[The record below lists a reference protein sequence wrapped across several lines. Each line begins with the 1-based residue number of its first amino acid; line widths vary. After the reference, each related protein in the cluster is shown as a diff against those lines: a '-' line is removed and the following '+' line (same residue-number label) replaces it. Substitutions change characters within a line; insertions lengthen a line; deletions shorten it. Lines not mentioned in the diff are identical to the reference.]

1 MTLVCSRRGPDP
13 RVIVRWLS
21 CGACV
26 LVTSTVSLAQAQTT
40 AARVDTSPEAAS
52 IAIMPFANLSRDPAD
67 DWIGEG
73 ITQTVSAD
81 LTKVGL
87 TLVEQTAVLG
97 ALGTRD
103 AVDPERVDDTRALEI
118 GRQLGATLLVRG
130 TYQRVGDQL
139 RITAHVVDVRSGD
152 VVQSTKVDGMLS
164 DLFAAQ
170 DQVGAALAERIAPG
184 PDRATGSLRLA
195 PVPPARERRAV
206 APERTPLPAEVARVI
221 EGPAPPLPPDVI
233 ARDDQGRVTIRAV
246 RVTDLQLDGQ
256 LDEPIYSSIGSI
268 SGFIQNI
275 PDVGQPGSQRTE
287 AWVFF
292 DDDNVYVAARCWDTA
307 PESDWVANEMRRDS
321 GGIQQNDN
329 FGVIF
334 DTFYDRR
341 SGVMFYTNPLG
352 GMRDIQITN
361 EGNAN
366 IDWNTV
372 WEVRTSR
379 FDGGWSVEMQF
390 PFKSLRYRPG
400 GQQVWGVQLRRSIRR
415 RNEFAY
421 ITAMPPQLGSGA
433 WTRVSMAAT
442 LVGLEVPA
450 SSRNLEIKPYG
461 ISGVRTDRTGS
472 SPVSNDLS
480 GDVGLDVKY
489 GVTQSV
495 TLDLTYNTDFAQ
507 VEVDERQIN
516 LTRFNLFFPEKREFF
531 LEGRGLFEFSRGAG
545 SRGGLTPNL
554 FFSRRIGLNAGGV
567 VPIIA
572 GGRLTGRVGRLSIG
586 ALNIQTDEEPVS
598 QAATTNFTVV
608 RLRQDILRR
617 SSVGLM
623 YTGRSASVEVPDVS
637 NHAYGVDAAFA
648 FYENVS
654 LSGYLARTQTSGLA
668 GRDTSYQANFN
679 YSPDWHGVR
688 AEHLFV
694 GDAFNPEV
702 GFVRRDDM
710 RRTFVSGRFSPRLV
724 SNPTVRRFVWEA
736 SIEYIENT
744 AGLLETR
751 QQALRFSTEFQNSD
765 RINVDANRRFEYL
778 VRPFEV
784 SDGVTIPVGGYDSDS
799 VRASYTIGQ
808 QRRISGRLSFEHG
821 GFFDGDQTGI
831 SFEQGRLEIT
841 PQFSI
846 EPSVSINWID
856 LPHGTFTTRLY
867 RTRTT
872 YTFTPRMFV
881 SSLLQYNS
889 SSDTLSTNLRLR
901 WEYSPGSEL
910 FVVYTEDRG
919 TDIFMLMPRFADL
932 RNRAFVVK
940 FNHLFRL

>member
-1 MTLVCSRRGPDP
+1 MR
-13 RVIVRWLS
+13 
-21 CGACV
+21 
-26 LVTSTVSLAQAQTT
+26 
-40 AARVDTSPEAAS
+40 
-52 IAIMPFANLSRDPAD
+52 FANLSRDPAD
-67 DWIGEG
+67 EWIGEG

-97 ALGTRD
+97 TRD
-103 AVDPERVDDTRALEI
+103 AVDRNRVDDTRALEI

-152 VVQSTKVDGMLS
+152 VVQSMKVDGVLS

-170 DQVGAALAERIAPG
+170 DQIGAALAERIASG
-184 PDRATGSLRLA
+184 PDRATGSLRRA
-195 PVPPARERRAV
+195 PVPPAGERRAA
-206 APERTPLPAEVARVI
+206 APERTPLAAEVARVI

-233 ARDDQGRVTIRAV
+233 ARDDQGRATIRAV

-256 LDEPIYSSIGSI
+256 LDEPVYSANGSI
-268 SGFIQNI
+268 SGFIQNV
-275 PDVGQPGSQRTE
+275 PDVGQPGSQQTE

-292 DDDNVYVAARCWDTA
+292 DDDNLYVAARCWDTA
-307 PESDWVANEMRRDS
+307 PESDWVANEMRRD
-321 GGIQQNDN
+321 GNQIRQNDN
-329 FGVIF
+329 FGVML

-341 SGVMFYTNPLG
+341 NGVMFYTNPLG
-352 GMRDIQITN
+352 GMMDIQITN

-366 IDWNTV
+366 MDWNTV

-379 FDGGWSVEMQF
+379 FDGGWSLEMRV
-390 PFKSLRYRPG
+390 PFKSLRYQPG
-400 GQQVWGVQLRRSIRR
+400 GQQVWGVQMRRGIRR
-415 RNEFAY
+415 RNEFMF
-421 ITAMPPQLGSGA
+421 ITPLPPQLGSNA
-433 WTRVSMAAT
+433 WSRVSMAAT
-442 LVGLEVPA
+442 LVGLEVPTG
-450 SSRNLEIKPYG
+450 RNLEIKPYG

-472 SPVSNDLS
+472 PPVSNDLS

-489 GVTQSV
+489 GVTQNV
-495 TLDLTYNTDFAQ
+495 TLDFTYNTDFAQ

-531 LEGRGLFEFSRGAG
+531 LEGRGLFEFGRGSSFRSG
-545 SRGGLTPNL
+545 ITPDL
-554 FFSRRIGLNAGGV
+554 FFSRRIGLNEGRA

-572 GGRLTGRVGRLSIG
+572 GGRLTGRVGRLNIG
-586 ALNIQTDEEPVS
+586 VLNIQTDDEPVS
-598 QAATTNFTVV
+598 RAATTNFTVV

-617 SSVGLM
+617 SSIGM
-623 YTGRSASVEVPDVS
+623 IYTGRSASAEVAGVS
-637 NHAYGVDAAFA
+637 NQAYGADAAFA

-654 LSGYLARTQTSGLA
+654 FTGYLAQTQTSGLA
-668 GRDTSYQANFN
+668 GRDTSYQARAD
-679 YSPDWHGVR
+679 YGADRYGVR

-736 SIEYIENT
+736 SVEYIENT

-765 RINVDANRRFEYL
+765 RINVDTNRRFEYL

-784 SDGVTIPVGGYDSDS
+784 SDGVTIPVGGYDFDS
-799 VRASYTIGQ
+799 VLASYTFGQ

-821 GFFDGDQTGI
+821 GFFDGDQNGI
-831 SFEQGRLEIT
+831 GFEQGRIEIT
-841 PQFSI
+841 PQLSI

-856 LPHGTFTTRLY
+856 LPYGTFTTGLY

-889 SSDTLSTNLRLR
+889 SSDTLSTNLRFR

-910 FVVYTEDRG
+910 FVVYTEERG
-919 TDIFMLMPRFADL
+919 TDMLMPRFADL
-932 RNRAFVVK
+932 LKNRVFVVK
-940 FNHLFRL
+940 FNHLFRI

>member
-1 MTLVCSRRGPDP
+1 MRPMCL
-13 RVIVRWLS
+13 L
-21 CGACV
+21 
-26 LVTSTVSLAQAQTT
+26 LAALILGCLASNAAAQP
-40 AARVDTSPEAAS
+40 VDTRSYG
-52 IAIMPFANLSRDPAD
+52 DPAHSPS
-67 DWIGEG
+67 GH
-73 ITQTVSAD
+73 AN
-81 LTKVGL
+81 
-87 TLVEQTAVLG
+87 
-97 ALGTRD
+97 GTSSTID
-103 AVDPERVDDTRALEI
+103 VPQ
-118 GRQLGATLLVRG
+118 GRPV
-130 TYQRVGDQL
+130 
-139 RITAHVVDVRSGD
+139 
-152 VVQSTKVDGMLS
+152 
-164 DLFAAQ
+164 
-170 DQVGAALAERIAPG
+170 
-184 PDRATGSLRLA
+184 ATG
-195 PVPPARERRAV
+195 
-206 APERTPLPAEVARVI
+206 VARVI

-233 ARDDQGRVTIRAV
+233 ARDDQGRATIRAV
-246 RVTDLQLDGQ
+246 RVTDLQVDGQ
-256 LDEPIYSSIGSI
+256 LDEPVYLSNGSI

-287 AWVFF
+287 AWVLF

-321 GGIQQNDN
+321 RGIQQNDN
-329 FGVIF
+329 FGVVF

-341 SGVMFYTNPLG
+341 NGVVFYANPLG

-361 EGNAN
+361 EGNVIN
-366 IDWNTV
+366 QDWNPV
-372 WEVRTSR
+372 WDVRTGR
-379 FDGGWSVEMQF
+379 FDGGWSLEIRV

-400 GQQVWGVQLRRSIRR
+400 RQQVWGVQMRRGIRR
-415 RNEFAY
+415 RNEFAF
-421 ITAMPPQLGSGA
+421 ITPLLPQLGQAA
-433 WTRVSMAAT
+433 WIRVSMSAT

-450 SSRNLEIKPYG
+450 GSRNLEIKPYG

-472 SPVSNDLS
+472 PAVSNDLS

-489 GVTQSV
+489 GVTQNV
-495 TLDLTYNTDFAQ
+495 TADFTYNTDFAQ

-531 LEGRGLFEFSRGAG
+531 LEGPGLFEFGR
-545 SRGGLTPNL
+545 RGGSTPHL
-554 FFSRRIGLNAGGV
+554 FFSRRIGLNQGRA

-598 QAATTNFTVV
+598 QAETTNFMVV
-608 RLRQDILRR
+608 RLRQDVLRR

-623 YTGRSASVEVPDVS
+623 YTGRSASVEVPGVS

-654 LSGYLARTQTSGLA
+654 LNGYLARTQTSGLA
-668 GRDTSYQANFN
+668 GRDTSYQARFD
-679 YSPDWHGVR
+679 YGADRYGLR

-736 SIEYIENT
+736 SLEYIENT
-744 AGLLETR
+744 AGQLETR
-751 QQALRFSTEFQNSD
+751 QRSLRFSTEFQNSD
-765 RINVDANRRFEYL
+765 RINVDADRRFEFL

-784 SDGVTIPVGGYDSDS
+784 SDGVTIPVGGYDFNS
-799 VRASYTIGQ
+799 VRASYTMGQ
-808 QRRISGRLSFEHG
+808 QRRISGRFSFEHG
-821 GFFDGDQTGI
+821 GFFDGDQTEIG
-831 SFEQGRLEIT
+831 FEQGRIEIT

-846 EPSVSINWID
+846 EPSLSINWID

-901 WEYSPGSEL
+901 WEYTPGSEL

-919 TDIFMLMPRFADL
+919 TERLAPRFANL
-932 RNRAFVVK
+932 LTRAFVIK
-940 FNHLFRL
+940 FNYLFRI